1 VASLSNPFPFGL
13 NRLRGPADG
22 ALTGASTTFSAIL
35 YNTPLSYVQQW
46 NLDIQRELPG
56 NMVVDAAYVG
66 NHGLKLPVNEN
77 VDSLNTAFYG
87 AIGDSNRVEQL
98 NALVPNPFSG
108 QVKTGTLSA
117 GTVQYNQLLRQFPQY
132 LVSDGEPSAGGL

>member
-1 VASLSNPFPFGL
+1 M
-13 NRLRGPADG
+13 
-22 ALTGASTTFSAIL
+22 
-35 YNTPLSYVQQW
+35 QQW

-87 AIGDSNRVEQL
+87 AIGDSNRVAQL

-108 QVKTGTLSA
+108 HRSRLEPF
-117 GTVQYNQLLRQFPQY
+117 LLAQSKIGRAH
-132 LVSDGEPSAGGL
+132 V